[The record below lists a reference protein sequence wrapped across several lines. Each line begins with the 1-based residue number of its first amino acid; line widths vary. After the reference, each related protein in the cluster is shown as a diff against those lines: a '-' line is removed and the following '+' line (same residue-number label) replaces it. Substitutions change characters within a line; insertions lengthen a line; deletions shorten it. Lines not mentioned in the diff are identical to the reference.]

1 MLFSEKSDVT
11 IVITSCGR
19 FDLLKR
25 TLESL
30 DKYVDYPIM
39 KVIITEDSGS
49 DDVHLT
55 IPNNWKE
62 NTEIIVNKVKL
73 GQLASIDAAYKMVQT
88 PYVFHCEDDWEFY
101 RYQFITDSL
110 EVLNNYKEVDLVRLR
125 SFYYDIAPH
134 YPFHFLGCREVINK
148 VAFYELDSKDAL
160 WKGFSFNPGLRRI
173 TDYEKVAPYARFES
187 SSKGESSISVELSN
201 LNMRTV
207 LLEND
212 ACSHIGYG
220 DHVLVDSE
228 RLVQAKKKKVRQFRY
243 IGLFILGIVIGAWI

>member
-30 DKYVDYPIM
+30 DKYIDYPIK

-49 DDVHLT
+49 DDVYLAV
-55 IPNNWKE
+55 PNNLKK

-73 GQLASIDAAYKMVQT
+73 GQLASIDAAYKFVQT
-88 PYVFHCEDDWEFY
+88 PYIFHCEDDWEFY
-101 RYQFITDSL
+101 RYQFIIDSL
-110 EVLNNYKEVDLVRLR
+110 EVLNNYKEVDVVRLR

-134 YPFHFLGCREVINK
+134 YPFHFLGDREVINK
-148 VAFYELDSKDAL
+148 VAFYELGSTDPL
-160 WKGFSFNPGLRRI
+160 WKGFSFNPGLRRMV
-173 TDYEKVAPYARFES
+173 DYKKVAPYARFES
-187 SSKGESSISVELSN
+187 SSKGESGISIESSN

-220 DHVLVDSE
+220 NHVLTGSE
-228 RLVQAKKKKVRQFRY
+228 RYIQAKKKKVRQFRY
-243 IGLFILGIVIGAWI
+243 AALFLLGLFIGIWI